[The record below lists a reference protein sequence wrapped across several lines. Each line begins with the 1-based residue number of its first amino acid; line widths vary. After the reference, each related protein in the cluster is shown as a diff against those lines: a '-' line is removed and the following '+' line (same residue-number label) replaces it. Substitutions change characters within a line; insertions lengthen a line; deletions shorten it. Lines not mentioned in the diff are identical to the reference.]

1 MPAYA
6 YVSLAGPT
14 GVSYALGI
22 GRGVN
27 ATRQVAAPLRLLVAV
42 VVVTGL
48 LAAAPVACWC
58 PVGDH
63 VGQLL
68 HLRFSHEHAS
78 DHATEAYGETDA
90 EAASAVSAPAW
101 SSAAGLGLSH
111 WQAGVQVL
119 PPLPTA
125 LHVHLGGTRLALD
138 ASRPTEHLPAPTFP
152 PPR

>member
-1 MPAYA
+1 M
-6 YVSLAGPT
+6 
-14 GVSYALGI
+14 GVSYPLRV

-27 ATRQVAAPLRLLVAV
+27 ATRQVAAPLRLLVAL

-68 HLRFSHEHAS
+68 HSRFSHEHAS
-78 DHATEAYGETDA
+78 DHVADAHGETDA
-90 EAASAVSAPAW
+90 EAANVMRAPAW
-101 SSAAGLGLSH
+101 SSAAGQGLSH

-119 PPLPTA
+119 PPLLAA
-125 LHVHLGGTRLALD
+125 LHVDLGGTRLALG
-138 ASRPTEHLPAPTFP
+138 AARPSEHLSAPAFP